1 MEKKRSFLKLSEDT
15 LRILIVVAGSV
26 LSTIVLLFTAFA
38 MVEIQKGNYQQA
50 SNFLFINFVVLG
62 VSRLITWL
70 RYRSKVS
77 FLRFVVLLVFDIAL
91 GVIAYFAKDNPYFYS
106 LCGGLFCLTII
117 LSRVFKIIQDHS
129 IRSIILNAIIIV
141 LFSLLAFGLF
151 VPYPEGETFV
161 PILIVCIIITFT
173 TLSEVLSNAFSQLK
187 MKTLIKIVF
196 KTFAFEIILGLLT
209 MIVASSLVFMFFEE
223 NIPTFGDGLWYSFAV
238 VTTIGFGDFVATSI
252 IGRVFTV
259 LLGIY
264 GIIVVAV
271 ITSIIV
277 NFYNETAGKKDSK
290 ELKEIKEEIDS
301 IKKKH

>member
-117 LSRVFKIIQDHS
+117 LSRVFKIIQEKYCCLLLK
-129 IRSIILNAIIIV
+129 RVKNILSHGSWNR
-141 LFSLLAFGLF
+141 L
-151 VPYPEGETFV
+151 P
-161 PILIVCIIITFT
+161 
-173 TLSEVLSNAFSQLK
+173 
-187 MKTLIKIVF
+187 
-196 KTFAFEIILGLLT
+196 
-209 MIVASSLVFMFFEE
+209 
-223 NIPTFGDGLWYSFAV
+223 
-238 VTTIGFGDFVATSI
+238 
-252 IGRVFTV
+252 
-259 LLGIY
+259 
-264 GIIVVAV
+264 
-271 ITSIIV
+271 
-277 NFYNETAGKKDSK
+277 
-290 ELKEIKEEIDS
+290 
-301 IKKKH
+301 